1 MGASVKTN
9 WLGGVIYRLFWIL
22 LPCLV
27 IGLVFDQ
34 VAWALVLGLSAY
46 LVWNLRQMLR
56 FHHWLIHQPNEAPPE
71 TKGVW
76 GDIFDSIYHL
86 QRRDKRMRERL
97 QMVIDRI
104 QASTAALSDAVVM
117 IDRNGQLEWWNHA
130 AEKMLGLR
138 APDDSGQYATNLIR
152 DPRFVDFFEQGSY
165 HEALDI
171 PSPINISTW
180 LQYTI
185 THYGDGDRLMV
196 VRDVTRLHNLEQMRK
211 DFVANVSHELR
222 TPLTVVVGYLETMLD
237 SDEPVNPR
245 WKRALH
251 QMQQQAARMQSLLND
266 LLMLARLE
274 TADEVTEEKPV
285 DIDLMLEGIRKD
297 GQALSGERN
306 HRISLEVANKVR
318 IRGSEVKLRSAFS
331 NLVFNAVK
339 YTPDRGDIHIRC
351 WQDDQGA
358 HLSVSDNGT
367 GIAAQHIHR
376 LTERFYRVDSSRS
389 TNTGGTG
396 LGLAI
401 VKHVLLRH
409 QGKLDIFS
417 TPGHGSTFICHFPA
431 SRLA

>member
-1 MGASVKTN
+1 MGASVRTN
-9 WLGGVIYRLFWIL
+9 WLGGVTYRLFWIL

-27 IGLVFDQ
+27 LGLVFGQ
-34 VAWALVLGLSAY
+34 VAWALVVGLSAY
-46 LVWNLRQMLR
+46 LAWNLRQMLR
-56 FHHWLIHQPNEAPPE
+56 FHHWLIHRPNEAPPE

-76 GDIFDSIYHL
+76 GDIFDSIYHM

-130 AEKMLGLR
+130 AERMLGLR
-138 APDDSGQYATNLIR
+138 SPDDSGQYVTNLIR
-152 DPRFVDFFEQGSY
+152 DPRFVEFFEQNHY
-165 HEALDI
+165 QDALDI
-171 PSPINISTW
+171 PSPIDVSAW

-222 TPLTVVVGYLETMLD
+222 TPLTVVVGYLETLQD
-237 SDEPVNPR
+237 SDEPLNPR

-274 TADEVTEEKPV
+274 TADQVIEEKPV
-285 DIDLMLEGIRKD
+285 DIGLMLQGIRKD
-297 GQALSGERN
+297 AQALSAERG
-306 HRISLEVANKVR
+306 HLITLEVASNTRLK
-318 IRGSEVKLRSAFS
+318 GSEVELRSAFS

-339 YTPDRGDIHIRC
+339 YTPDQGEIHIRW
-351 WQDDQGA
+351 WQDDMGA
-358 HLSVSDNGT
+358 HLSVSDNGA
-367 GIAAQHIHR
+367 GIAPQHIHR

-389 TNTGGTG
+389 THTGGTG

-409 QGKLDIFS
+409 QGKLDIIS
-417 TPGHGSTFICHFPA
+417 TPGHGSTFTCHFPTT
-431 SRLA
+431 RLD